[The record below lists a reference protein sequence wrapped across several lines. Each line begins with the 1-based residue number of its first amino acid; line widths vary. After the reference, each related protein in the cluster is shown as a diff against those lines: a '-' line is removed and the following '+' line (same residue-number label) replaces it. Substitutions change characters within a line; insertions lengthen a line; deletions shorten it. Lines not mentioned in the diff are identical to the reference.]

1 MVNDTRRFPSF
12 KSCVS
17 LYFLMKVAEADL
29 STYFWKTYL
38 RFQQSHL
45 LWELQA
51 KILSKYVTK
60 KKTGIIST
68 TQFISQNR
76 DIYKNKLTKNGMV

>member
-1 MVNDTRRFPSF
+1 M
-12 KSCVS
+12 
-17 LYFLMKVAEADL
+17 L
-29 STYFWKTYL
+29 L
-38 RFQQSHL
+38 RKKQ
-45 LWELQA
+45 LQA

-68 TQFISQNR
+68 THFISQNR

>member
-1 MVNDTRRFPSF
+1 M
-12 KSCVS
+12 
-17 LYFLMKVAEADL
+17 L
-29 STYFWKTYL
+29 L
-38 RFQQSHL
+38 RKKQ
-45 LWELQA
+45 LQA

-68 TQFISQNR
+68 NHFISQNR